1 MGKLIIGIL
10 IGVVLGGALTYF
22 LFVGAPRSAEK
33 PGQPI
38 QPPDSAGNPPGTA
51 EIVLRQEF
59 FNNVLSTIFRDMNAP
74 AFPLSLTENVQ
85 PHSESVTYGLLQ
97 NQPCESKITLLP
109 EGSGVQTALRF
120 ENGNIAAPLAF
131 SGSYNSAFG
140 CFNFTGWSQAVLNL
154 RFDAQQQ
161 TVFGVINVETVNV
174 DGLPPVVSGFV
185 TPLVQ
190 GTLNQRV
197 NPIQVLQGKQIALSV
212 PIAAT
217 DGNLQATVQDVRAEV
232 KENAL
237 HMYVIYDFKGDKA
250 QPPQQQ

>member
-10 IGVVLGGALTYF
+10 IGLVLGGALVYF
-22 LFVGAPRSAEK
+22 LFVGAPRAAEK

-38 QPPDSAGNPPGTA
+38 QPPDAAGSPPGTA
-51 EIVLRQEF
+51 EVVLKQEF
-59 FNNVLSTIFRDMNAP
+59 FNNVLQTIFRDMNAP
-74 AFPLSLTENVQ
+74 AFPLSLTENRSDN
-85 PHSESVTYGLLQ
+85 PDSVKYGLLQ

-131 SGSYNSAFG
+131 SGSYSSAFG
-140 CFNFTGWSQAVLNL
+140 CFNFSGWAQANLNL
-154 RFDAQQQ
+154 RFDAAQQ

-174 DGLPPVVSGFV
+174 DGLMPVVSGLV

-197 NPIQVLQGKQIALSV
+197 NPIQVLQGQQIALNV

-217 DGNLQATVQDVRAEV
+217 DGRLQANVQDVRSEV
-232 KENAL
+232 KNNAL
-237 HMYVIYDFKGDKA
+237 HLYVIYDFKGA
-250 QPPQQQ
+250 RTTQ

>member
-10 IGVVLGGALTYF
+10 IGVVLGGALVYF
-22 LFVGAPRSAEK
+22 LFAGAPRAAEK

-38 QPPDSAGNPPGTA
+38 QPPDAGGLPPGTA
-51 EIVLRQEF
+51 EVVLKQEF

-74 AFPLSLTENVQ
+74 AFPLSLTENKTEN
-85 PHSESVTYGLLQ
+85 PDSVKYALQ
-97 NQPCESKITLLP
+97 QDQPCESKITLLP

-120 ENGNIAAPLAF
+120 DKGKIAAPLAF
-131 SGSYNSAFG
+131 SGSYNSTFG
-140 CFNFTGWSQAVLNL
+140 CFNFSGWSQANL
-154 RFDAQQQ
+154 SLRYDAPQQ

-174 DGLPPVVSGFV
+174 DGLAPMVSGLV

-197 NPIQVLQGKQIALSV
+197 NPIQILQGKQIALNV

-217 DGNLQATVQDVRAEV
+217 DGNLQANVQDVRAQV

-237 HMYVIYDFKGDKA
+237 HLYVIYDFKGARAA
-250 QPPQQQ
+250 Q

>member
-10 IGVVLGGALTYF
+10 IGFVLGGALVYF

-38 QPPDSAGNPPGTA
+38 QPPDAAGTPPGTA
-51 EIVLRQEF
+51 EVVLKQEF
-59 FNNVLSTIFRDMNAP
+59 FNQVLSTIFRDMNAP
-74 AFPLSLTENVQ
+74 SFPLSQMENFA
-85 PHSESVTYGLLQ
+85 ESPGSVKYGLLQ

-109 EGSGVQTALRF
+109 EGSGVQTTLKF
-120 ENGNIAAPLAF
+120 ENQKIVAPLAF
-131 SGSYNSAFG
+131 QGSYNSVFG
-140 CFNFTGWSQAVLNL
+140 CFNFSGWGQANMSL
-154 RFDAQQQ
+154 RYDSAQQ
-161 TVFGVINVETVNV
+161 TVYGFINVETVNV
-174 DGLPPVVSGFV
+174 DGLPPVVGGLV

-197 NPIQVLQGKQIALSV
+197 NPIQILQAGQLTLSM

-217 DGNLQATVQDVRAEV
+217 DGNLQAKVQDVRAEI

-237 HMYVIYDFKGDKA
+237 HLYVIYEFQGANAGK
-250 QPPQQQ
+250 